1 MTWSLIKSNGMPSK
15 WNMSYGINA
24 FLYSKVVWGRIFPN
38 TQKLVCSP
46 WMRFSRPS
54 TSLGEHMA
62 SFCCRKDFTISWK
75 WHGLSSERVLLGG
88 GGGFCLWCVCMA
100 VDLLDVILV
109 RLSLHGGV
117 ASSRRHA
124 SPPSGFFISLFLHFG
139 ISSWPFVSKLT
150 K

>member
-1 MTWSLIKSNGMPSK
+1 
-15 WNMSYGINA
+15 MSYGINA

-88 GGGFCLWCVCMA
+88 GGGGCCLVCLFVVCVY
-100 VDLLDVILV
+100 
-109 RLSLHGGV
+109 G
-117 ASSRRHA
+117 
-124 SPPSGFFISLFLHFG
+124 SGFVRCHSCAPLFTWRCGKFETPCLPSKWIFYLSF
-139 ISSWPFVSKLT
+139 SSFWH
-150 K
+150 